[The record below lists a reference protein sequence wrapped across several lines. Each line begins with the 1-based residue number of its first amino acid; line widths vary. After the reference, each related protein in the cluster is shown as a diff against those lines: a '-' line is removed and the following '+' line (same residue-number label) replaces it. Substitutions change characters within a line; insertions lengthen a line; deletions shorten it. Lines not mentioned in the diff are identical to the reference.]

1 MADHN
6 RVRRGKLWIFPVIL
20 AVIVLAIFVG
30 YNTTYLKQDAERE
43 QSGNRVDPAK
53 PDAPG

>member
-1 MADHN
+1 MADLQ
-6 RVRRGKLWIFPVIL
+6 RGRRGKLWIFPLIL

-30 YNTTYLKQDAERE
+30 YNATYLKQDAQRD

-53 PDAPG
+53 PNAPG

>member
-1 MADHN
+1 MADPQ
-6 RVRRGKLWIFPVIL
+6 RGRRGKLWIFPLIL

-30 YNTTYLKQDAERE
+30 YNATYLKQNAQRE

-53 PDAPG
+53 PNAPG